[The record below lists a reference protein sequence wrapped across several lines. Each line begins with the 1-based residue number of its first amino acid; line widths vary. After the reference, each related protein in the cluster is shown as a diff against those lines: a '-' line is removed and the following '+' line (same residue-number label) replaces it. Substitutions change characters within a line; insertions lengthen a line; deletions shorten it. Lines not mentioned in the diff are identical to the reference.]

1 MPIDSR
7 PATPDEVVVEKVL
20 RRVEVA
26 KMARKLHDRL
36 ALASYMMQHGLD
48 NLSPDLV
55 EAHLENSLKRKR
67 PSSSVGTSS
76 DTSSTASDQ
85 PFFSGGLNSSPR
97 TTAMFSDDFHSSTA
111 ANALRKKSAHRT
123 TYTLADTA
131 SISHKRNLRQSMAPP
146 LSDPSR
152 ASWKSAHNLPE
163 SSPGFHQHP
172 HFSVSQAPNLS
183 FTSGAT
189 TVPNTPPF
197 GSISDDEAHEPL
209 DPPFHM
215 TSSHFRSS
223 PPCTPPPTR
232 SRKSRN
238 QKRTAV
244 GEEGAELLMHLAT
257 SPSPASQGLNHK
269 LHPPSTPPSN
279 HQALPSSMLPNS
291 GPNCFLAGF
300 STPGQNFAWA
310 DFINVTPS
318 PAQGAFGS
326 RTPGLPKTPL
336 AAKEAR
342 RRLNL
347 DSLAAAGGSP
357 KITITG
363 RSSTARETGLGME
376 LGGELVS

>member
-1 MPIDSR
+1 MDSR
-7 PATPDEVVVEKVL
+7 PATPEEVVVGKVL
-20 RRVEVA
+20 RRVEIA

-36 ALASYMMQHGLD
+36 ALASYKTQHGLD
-48 NLSPDLV
+48 NLSPNLV
-55 EAHLENSLKRKR
+55 EAHLESTLKRKR
-67 PSSSVGTSS
+67 PGSSISTSS

-97 TTAMFSDDFHSSTA
+97 TAAMFSDDVHPNVTTI
-111 ANALRKKSAHRT
+111 ALGKKSARGPT
-123 TYTLADTA
+123 FTLADT
-131 SISHKRNLRQSMAPP
+131 SSTSRKRNLNHSIAPP
-146 LSDPSR
+146 LGDTSR
-152 ASWKSAHNLPE
+152 VSWKSAHNLPQ
-163 SSPGFHQHP
+163 SSPSFHQHP
-172 HFSVSQAPNLS
+172 HFSRSQAPNLS
-183 FTSGAT
+183 FTSEAS

-197 GSISDDEAHEPL
+197 GSVSDDEAHEPL
-209 DPPFHM
+209 DPPFDL
-215 TSSHFRSS
+215 TSSHFHSS

-238 QKRTAV
+238 RRRNAA

-257 SPSPASQGLNHK
+257 SPSPANGGLNHK
-269 LHPPSTPPSN
+269 FHPPSTPPSN
-279 HQALPSSMLPNS
+279 HQALPSSVMSNS
-291 GPNCFLAGF
+291 GPSGFLAGF
-300 STPGQNFAWA
+300 STPGQSFAWA

-357 KITITG
+357 NLTIAG
-363 RSSTARETGLGME
+363 RGSTARDTGLGME